1 MIKVITA
8 LGNENIY
15 LNLKKEK
22 DINIISE
29 DIQYK
34 EGIIEI
40 LEKYQDVDFIILNSL
55 LIGEISLKD
64 IINYINNINK
74 KIKIII
80 FLENPDEE
88 IKKYLYEKKIYKII
102 YNDEIE
108 IKDLIKIIK
117 EEELNNEDL
126 KEEIEELKR
135 IINNNNYNYNKEN
148 KNIINK
154 KDKIKNKLNKVQNNE
169 LKINIKNKLKNKFN
183 LKKDKKLFNN
193 NLNFQSYNTEN
204 NFIQNRNCKIICII
218 GPPGVGKSIIS
229 INLAKSNMYDNKILI
244 IDSDYI
250 NNSIATILGIKKYN
264 KNNKYNSNNL
274 NNNLNY
280 LEEIIKI
287 NKKIDLINIKKNI
300 NLNNPNNYFNNLI
313 NKIKNNYDYI
323 IIDTNSIEL
332 IENNKELIN
341 LSNFTLFISDTNLL
355 EINKAIRLLD
365 KYINKFNINKN
376 KFNILFN
383 KINSKSID
391 KKLLKNIF
399 SEFKVIGFFSY
410 YEEYNKIINKN
421 NKNNLYSKKIRKEYI
436 NLNLTIKNLIN

>member
-1 MIKVITA
+1 MKKIITA
-8 LGNENIY
+8 IGNEKIN
-15 LNLKKEK
+15 NELKKEK
-22 DINIISE
+22 NIEIIIN

-40 LEKYQDVDFIILNSL
+40 LEKYQNIDYIILKASL
-55 LIGEISLKD
+55 QGDISIEELIKQIN
-64 IINYINNINK
+64 IINKN
-74 KIKIII
+74 IKIII
-80 FLENPDEE
+80 ISENPDEE